1 MHQAFEHCHVH
12 RDVPKPSDSLASMC
26 WPIINQQ
33 RPLTVLEKATLS
45 RAPPRQDVSW
55 PVSEPWR
62 RNLGQPRCA
71 GQGRCQGDPERCNS
85 KYRYGVDDV
94 GPCPSE
100 ESCKKSYCCA
110 PCPPEC
116 PNPCPQNPGCNRL
129 TTRCFEWPTP
139 RRDLC
144 PPVDANTDLRG
155 KRANL
160 NDQSQQ
166 PERCPT
172 CKRIVVDMEC
182 GPLGYNY

>member
-12 RDVPKPSDSLASMC
+12 RDAPRPSDSLASMC

-33 RPLTVLEKATLS
+33 RPLTVLEKAGL
-45 RAPPRQDVSW
+45 AKCPPRADVSW

-62 RNLGQPRCA
+62 RNLNEPRCG
-71 GQGRCQGDPERCNS
+71 GQGRCQGDPQRCNS

-94 GPCPSE
+94 GQCPTQQT
-100 ESCKKSYCCA
+100 CKKAYCCA

-116 PNPCPQNPGCNRL
+116 VQPCPNPPGCNRL
-129 TTRCFEWPTP
+129 TTRCFDWPIPKNEKCAPVNTNMDFRPP
-139 RRDLC
+139 RAD
-144 PPVDANTDLRG
+144 
-155 KRANL
+155 L
-160 NDQSQQ
+160 NDQTVQ